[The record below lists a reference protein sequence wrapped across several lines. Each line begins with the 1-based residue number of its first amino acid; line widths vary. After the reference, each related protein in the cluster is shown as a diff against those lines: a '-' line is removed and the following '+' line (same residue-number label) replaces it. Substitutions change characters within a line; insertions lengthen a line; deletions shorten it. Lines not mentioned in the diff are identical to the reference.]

1 MTTAAPPA
9 KNHPSNQNKKYTSVV
24 FAAYVVPTIPAL
36 TREVGDP
43 DGAGYVG
50 GKYVGFDDPEKDIA
64 ARFRLVQAAA
74 EQVYDLSTE
83 TRDDQT
89 VLHIFVCPEF
99 FFRGP
104 NGAYQT
110 DPTLRDFVAQLARD
124 LADRPKFANWM
135 FVFGTL
141 LVASS
146 ETAASS
152 ETRQKAKLR
161 DDLVQAIVRS
171 YDAASDDET
180 KDFVFGLLTQAT
192 EFAQSHPLVQVH
204 NRCFVYKQNSF
215 EWPHGLCI
223 EKRFVSH
230 EDFVISYYSPDAYS
244 EMSVAYPYV
253 DESFGEIKKEVFDSK
268 SIFTLDGITFA
279 VEICL
284 DHRRGR
290 LRQVR
295 QEDEASRVPIDV
307 HLVVSC
313 GMQIQQPS
321 VVAKAGG
328 IVFNCDGQYSKRD
341 TKASP
346 DDKCSIFTGSRDAKG
361 HTQMTVVTE
370 EASMGTERDAGLV
383 RPQDVE
389 VVTAPLRIPSELE
402 LNVSQIEAYGA
413 GEVHVYSKYPL
424 P

>member
-1 MTTAAPPA
+1 MT
-9 KNHPSNQNKKYTSVV
+9 NKQYKSVV

-36 TREVGDP
+36 TGAVGDP
-43 DGAGYVG
+43 DGAGYVSG
-50 GKYVGFDDPEKDIA
+50 NYVGLDDPQKDIA

-74 EQVYDLSTE
+74 EQAYQLSS
-83 TRDDQT
+83 TREDPT

-104 NGAYQT
+104 NGAYQA
-110 DPTLRDFVAQLARD
+110 DPALRDFVAQRARE
-124 LADRPKFANWM
+124 LADRPMFANWM
-135 FVFGTL
+135 FVFGTIL
-141 LVASS
+141 SAAASD
-146 ETAASS
+146 TAA
-152 ETRQKAKLR
+152 TAQMRQKAKLR

-171 YDAASDDET
+171 YNAALDDET
-180 KDFVFGLLTQAT
+180 KNFVFGLLTQAT

-204 NRCFVYKQNSF
+204 NRSFVYKQNSS
-215 EWPHGLCI
+215 EWPHGLSI

-230 EDFVISYYSPDAYS
+230 EDFVISYYSPNAYS
-244 EMSVAYPYV
+244 EMSVAYPNV
-253 DESFGEIKKEVFDSK
+253 DERCGEIKKEAFDSE
-268 SIFTLDGITFA
+268 SIFTMDGITFA

-295 QEDEASRVPIDV
+295 QRDEASRVPIDV
-307 HLVVSC
+307 HLVISC

-341 TKASP
+341 AKASP
-346 DDKCSIFTGSRDAKG
+346 DDKCSIFTGSRDGKG
-361 HTQMTVVTE
+361 HTQMTVVKE
-370 EASMGTERDAGLV
+370 EASMDDKRDADLV
-383 RPQDVE
+383 RPQGIE
-389 VVTAPLRIPSELE
+389 VVTEPLRIPSEFE
-402 LNVSQIEAYGA
+402 LTVDQIEAYGA
-413 GEVHVYSKYPL
+413 GEVHIYSKYPL